1 MENKTIINIGCG
13 ISDFGVRGSWFRVL
27 NSTFDIRHSIF
38 DINRL
43 EFSILSFAF
52 QLSNFRFLTFAF
64 LLSFLLTTPI
74 QAQTLDDYLILAAEN
89 NPGLKSKYSQYL
101 ASVERISQ
109 PGLPDPELS
118 IGVFIE
124 PMERY
129 MGNQTADYRV
139 MQMFPWF
146 GSIKTQRAEAKH
158 MAQAQYQLFLEAKN
172 QLFNEVKSTWY
183 DLHRIKG
190 QMELNQENLEYLQKL
205 EALAITQ
212 FQASTGGGSS
222 SSGPRAMPAPT
233 PSSTGSASGMNGMNT
248 SNTAGNSSP
257 VMSTSTSTN
266 GMGNSASGMASVL
279 EIRLEIK
286 ELENQLSLL
295 KSNLNSQTIKFNQ
308 LINRE
313 INAEI
318 KWGEIQQPATL
329 QLEKM
334 SLLDSIRKNNP
345 MLAMYDEESLAFEQ
359 QAKMAK
365 LDGNPMFGLGVNY
378 IPFLPRE
385 NDGIDHSMHSMNMVM
400 PMFTM
405 TMPIYR
411 NKTEARIKEAQL
423 LQESAVFSKQQT
435 ENLLAM
441 QWANA
446 FREFDDASR
455 TIQLIDDQLD
465 LVQQQINL
473 LTTSLS
479 SSTES
484 LSSIFRAQQRLV
496 NYKIQRLNAITQQ
509 YQSLSSLEALSGT
522 TLISN

>member
-1 MENKTIINIGCG
+1 MENKRLINWGFRSWDFGFWGSSFDIRYSSFD
-13 ISDFGVRGSWFRVL
+13 IRYLKSKFKLSDFSFL
-27 NSTFDIRHSIF
+27 NSTFSFLISTF
-38 DINRL
+38 
-43 EFSILSFAF
+43 ILSFLFSF
-52 QLSNFRFLTFAF
+52 QVN
-64 LLSFLLTTPI
+64 
-74 QAQTLDDYLILAAEN
+74 AQSLDNYLIQAAEN

-101 ASVERISQ
+101 ASLERISQ

-146 GSIKTQRAEAKH
+146 GSIKTQREEAKH
-158 MAQAQYQLFLEAKN
+158 MAQAQYQLFLEEKN
-172 QLFNEVKSTWY
+172 QLFYQVKTTWY
-183 DLHRIKG
+183 DLHRIKS
-190 QMELNQENLEYLQKL
+190 QIELKQENLEFLKKIESL
-205 EALAITQ
+205 ALTQ
-212 FQASTGGGSS
+212 FQSSTGNGSS
-222 SSGPRAMPAPT
+222 PSGTRAMPAT
-233 PSSTGSASGMNGMNT
+233 TSTSASSGSGMNAMNS
-248 SNTAGNSSP
+248 SNEAGNSTPS
-257 VMSTSTSTN
+257 MSIPTSTN
-266 GMGNSASGMASVL
+266 GMGSNASGMAGVL
-279 EIRLEIK
+279 EIRLEMK
-286 ELENQLSLL
+286 GLENEIALL
-295 KSNLNSQTIKFNQ
+295 KSNLRSQTIKFNQ
-308 LINRE
+308 LIHRE
-313 INAEI
+313 MDAEI
-318 KWGEIQQPATL
+318 AWSSIQNPAFL
-329 QLEKM
+329 QVEKM

-405 TMPIYR
+405 TMPFNRKKIDA
-411 NKTEARIKEAQL
+411 KIKEANL
-423 LQESAVFSKQQT
+423 LQEAATLNKQQT

-446 FREFDDASR
+446 FRDLEDATA
-455 TIQLIDDQLD
+455 TIQLLD
-465 LVQQQINL
+465 EQVELVQQQINL

-479 SSTES
+479 ASSES
-484 LSSIFRAQQRLV
+484 LSSILRSQQRLIDFKV
-496 NYKIQRLNAITQQ
+496 QRLNAITQQ
-509 YQSLSSLEALSGT
+509 YQSLSQLEALSEL

>member
-1 MENKTIINIGCG
+1 MNQTHKVMENKRLINWGFR
-13 ISDFGVRGSWFRVL
+13 SWVLGVHGSE
-27 NSTFDIRHSIF
+27 FDVR
-38 DINRL
+38 RP
-43 EFSILSFAF
+43 EF
-52 QLSNFRFLTFAF
+52 QLSNFNFLTLSSSFLTLAF
-64 LLSFLLTTPI
+64 LLSLLLPNPI
-74 QAQTLDDYLILAAEN
+74 QAQSLDDYLIQAAEN
-89 NPGLKSKYSQYL
+89 NPGLKSKYNQYL
-101 ASVERISQ
+101 AAVERISQ

-118 IGVFIE
+118 IGVFLE

-129 MGNQTADYRV
+129 MGNQSADYRV

-146 GSIKTQRAEAKH
+146 GSIKTQREEAKH
-158 MAQAQYQLFLEAKN
+158 MSQAQYQLFLDAKN
-172 QLFNEVKSTWY
+172 QLFYEIKSTWY

-190 QMELNQENLEYLQKL
+190 QIDLNQENMEFLLKL
-205 EALAITQ
+205 EALALTE
-212 FQASTGGGSS
+212 FQGSTGGGSS
-222 SSGPRAMPAPT
+222 SSGRPEMPTTIA
-233 PSSTGSASGMNGMNT
+233 SSAGQASGMNGMNA
-248 SNTAGNSSP
+248 SNSGGNSSP
-257 VMSTSTSTN
+257 NMPTPASSKAMGSTV
-266 GMGNSASGMASVL
+266 SGMSEVL

-295 KSNLNSQTIKFNQ
+295 KTNLKSQTIKFNQ

-313 INAEI
+313 MDAEI
-318 KWGEIQQPATL
+318 VWDEIQKPALL
-329 QLEKM
+329 QMQKM
-334 SLLDSIRKNNP
+334 SLLDSIRNNNP
-345 MLAMYDEESLAFEQ
+345 MLAMYDEERLAFEQ

-405 TMPIYR
+405 TMPFYR
-411 NKTEARIKEAQL
+411 KKIEAKIKEAQL
-423 LQESAVFSKQQT
+423 LQESATYSRQQT

-441 QWANA
+441 QWANS
-446 FREFDDASR
+446 FREFEDASG
-455 TIQLIDDQLD
+455 TIQLIDGQLE

-479 SSTES
+479 SSSES
-484 LSSIFRAQQRLV
+484 LSSIFRAQQRLI

-509 YQSLSSLEALSGT
+509 YQSLSSLEALSGL